1 MKKIIV
7 FLLVTVLM
15 CIGFSSCAKSE
26 EVKTCEAKIEAI
38 GEVTSDKL
46 SLIEDAE
53 KAYENLS
60 QEDKEDVKN
69 YSVLTSARE
78 EIDDI
83 SDFNEKADALSEKLQ
98 KTVTEY
104 GIDAKG
110 ITDEYKALLDRY
122 DTASEIKKAQLT
134 AFSALKKEKEN
145 YDNVAALAAASA
157 ASYVKGFFEINKDKD
172 ITISDIGCIAQQ
184 SDGNVYSLFA
194 LKYKEGTEEKEV
206 YANARFAGTPS
217 TESMISYKDNFYAAS
232 PASEDTDAFSMG
244 NVIIDIDTVLTSV
257 NE

>member
-1 MKKIIV
+1 MRKIIG
-7 FLLVTVLM
+7 FLLVLVLV
-15 CIGFSSCAKSE
+15 CTSFSACTKSE

-78 EIDDI
+78 EINDI
-83 SDFNEKADALSEKLQ
+83 SDFNEKAASLTEKLQ

-110 ITDEYKALLDRY
+110 ITDEYNALLERY
-122 DTASEIKKAQLT
+122 ESASEAKKAQFT
-134 AFSALKKEKEN
+134 AFTALKAEKEN
-145 YDNVAALAAASA
+145 YDNVATFAAASA
-157 ASYVKGFFEINKDKD
+157 VSYVKGFFEINKDKD
-172 ITISDIGCIAQQ
+172 ITITDIGCIAQQ

-217 TESMISYKDNFYAAS
+217 TESMISYKDNFYADS
-232 PASEDTDAFSMG
+232 PASEDTDAFNMG
-244 NVIIDIDTVLTSV
+244 NIIIDIDTVLNSV
-257 NE
+257 SE